1 MSTPAEKIAAQK
13 AAFEHQP
20 SEHRHR
26 HLVGPAELETLMGN
40 FVVMGC
46 DLLNA
51 RTVIRA
57 FLRYVECGQIPEDDH
72 CVRRA
77 REILAADIVK

>member
-20 SEHRHR
+20 SEHWHR
-26 HLVGPAELETLMGN
+26 HLVGPDELEYLMRCAG
-40 FVVMGC
+40 M
-46 DLLNA
+46 
-51 RTVIRA
+51 
-57 FLRYVECGQIPEDDH
+57 IPIWRKKDE
-72 CVRRA
+72 A